1 MTTYDT
7 AAPAADETASTA
19 SPVGRKGKKTEGT
32 ALGWVLAL
40 FGTAMG
46 AGILFL
52 PLQAGTFGFW
62 PLAFATAIIFPV
74 VYFSHRTYARI
85 VSGAPV
91 KDHGLDVLELVRKY
105 LGRHT
110 GLFVALMYSLAN
122 IPTVFIYAISLT
134 NAIDSFIVN
143 QLHGPSINRW
153 VLSVLC
159 VGILTGIFAI
169 GRKPMLWLAQVLVYP
184 LIVSLAATSIYLIP
198 QWDLRSFMEVQ
209 YQDGSWQYILL
220 GSVLILPVLAFSF
233 SHMAGLSQFSVDMQP
248 TYGEKTEKHVTRI
261 EFYTAALLVVFT
273 MFFVWSCV
281 LALGADGMKEATEQ
295 NLPVLSYFA
304 NVTGV
309 PLLAWLAPMVVIFAI
324 ITSYFGTMLGAEEGT
339 SYMVRLIAPRTANRL
354 NRRGL
359 LTIVYTFIFVTGTL
373 VSVFNPPILS
383 LIYLVGGVF
392 DAVLIFLLPV
402 YMFHRVKEY
411 KTYRHDPWN
420 YFVFFFGSVILA
432 VTIWDL
438 F

>member
-1 MTTYDT
+1 MTNTKSRTTGSANAVPLSSQMNGD
-7 AAPAADETASTA
+7 AHKS
-19 SPVGRKGKKTEGT
+19 EGT
-32 ALGWVLAL
+32 ALSWILAL

-52 PLQAGTFGFW
+52 PLQAGSFGFW
-62 PLAFATAIIFPV
+62 PLAFATVLIFPL

-85 VSGAPV
+85 VAGAPAQ
-91 KDHGLDVLELVRKY
+91 DYGMDILELVRKY
-105 LGRHT
+105 LGRNT

-122 IPTVFIYAISLT
+122 VPTVFIYAISLT

-159 VGILTGIFAI
+159 VGTLTGVFAF
-169 GRKPMLWLAQVLVYP
+169 GRKPMLWLAQALVYP
-184 LIVSLAATSIYLIP
+184 LIISLAATSIYLIP
-198 QWDLRSFMEVQ
+198 RWDFQSFVEVK
-209 YQDGSWQYILL
+209 YEDGSWPYVLL
-220 GSVLILPVLAFSF
+220 GAVLILPVLAFSF
-233 SHMAGLSQFSVDMQP
+233 SHMAALSQMSVDMQP
-248 TYGEKTEKHVTRI
+248 TYREDTEKRVSRI
-261 EFYTAALLVVFT
+261 ELYTAALLVVFT

-281 LALGADGMKEATEQ
+281 LALGADGMREASEQ

-309 PLLAWLAPMVVIFAI
+309 HTLAFLAPLIVIFAV

-339 SYMVRLIAPRTANRL
+339 AYMVRLLSPRTANRL
-354 NRRGL
+354 NRRSL
-359 LTIVYTFIFVTGTL
+359 LTIVYTFIFISGTV
-373 VSVFNPPILS
+373 VSVFDPPIIN

-392 DAVLIFLLPV
+392 DAILIFLLPV
-402 YMFHRVKEY
+402 YMFHKVKEY
-411 KTYRHDPWN
+411 KKFRGDPWN
-420 YFVFFFGSVILA
+420 YFVFALGSIILGI
-432 VTIWDL
+432 TIWDL

>member
-7 AAPAADETASTA
+7 CRARRGRIASTA
-19 SPVGRKGKKTEGT
+19 SPVGRGGKKTEGT

-52 PLQAGTFGFW
+52 PLQVHLWLLAAGLCYGHHL
-62 PLAFATAIIFPV
+62 PSGLLLSPHLRA
-74 VYFSHRTYARI
+74 HRLGC
-85 VSGAPV
+85 SP

-105 LGRHT
+105 LVRIT
-110 GLFVALMYSLAN
+110 GLFVALDVLAGEH
-122 IPTVFIYAISLT
+122 PSVFIYAISLT

-169 GRKPMLWLAQVLVYP
+169 GRKPMLWLAQALVYP
-184 LIVSLAATSIYLIP
+184 LIISLAATSIYLIP

-233 SHMAGLSQFSVDMQP
+233 SHMAYSQFSVDMQP

-261 EFYTAALLVVFT
+261 ELYTAALLVVFT

-402 YMFHRVKEY
+402 ICS
-411 KTYRHDPWN
+411 T
-420 YFVFFFGSVILA
+420 GSRSTKPTAMTRGTTLCSSLVR
-432 VTIWDL
+432 
-438 F
+438 